1 MRIVCAKELRCF
13 ALHALGLSSAF
24 TLIDTAMTSIYDQN
38 LSRNEANFAS
48 LSPLGFIERT
58 AEVYPERLAIVH
70 GSLRQTWA
78 QTYTRCRQLASALQR
93 AGIGKNDTVAVMLPN
108 TPPMVEAHFGV
119 PMSGAV
125 LNTLNTRLDPETIA
139 FMLDHG
145 EAKAVIVDPEFAS
158 VMAKALALRQ
168 STAPLLLIDVED
180 AVYGPA
186 SQKVGSTT
194 YEAFVASGDAQF
206 AWELPADEWDAIAL
220 NYTSGTTGNP
230 KGVVYH
236 HRGAA
241 LNAISNVMEWDM
253 PKHAVYL
260 WTLPMFH
267 CNGWCFP
274 WTVAARAGVNV
285 CLRRVDA
292 QAIFDA
298 IRQHGVTH
306 YCGAPIVHGLLVN
319 APAALKEGVPAGVK
333 AMVAGA
339 APPASM
345 IEGMETLGFDLTHV
359 YGLTEVYGPATVCAK
374 HEDWN
379 ALDIGER
386 ARLNARQGVRY
397 HLQRAASVLNPETMQ
412 PVPHDGETMGEIMF
426 KGNIAMKGYLK
437 NPEATADAF
446 AGGWFH
452 SGDLAVQYPDGY
464 IKIKDRSKDVIISGG
479 ENISSIEVED
489 VLYRH
494 PDVLSAA
501 VVAKPDAKWGETP
514 CAFVELKMGAQT
526 TVEDIVAHCKKHL
539 AGFKVPRAVVFGELP
554 KTSTGKIQK
563 FELRKQAGSAA
574 AINV

>member
-1 MRIVCAKELRCF
+1 
-13 ALHALGLSSAF
+13 
-24 TLIDTAMTSIYDQN
+24 MTSMYDQN
-38 LSRNEANFAS
+38 LPRTEANHAP
-48 LSPLGFIERT
+48 LSPLSFIERT
-58 AEVYPERLAIVH
+58 AEVYPDRLAIVH
-70 GSLRQTWA
+70 GELRQTWG
-78 QTYTRCRQLASALQR
+78 QTYARCRRLASSLRR

-119 PMSGAV
+119 PMAGAV
-125 LNTLNTRLDPETIA
+125 LNALNTRLDPETIA

-145 EAKAVIVDPEFAS
+145 EAKAVIVDPEFAP

-168 STAPLLLIDVED
+168 SQAPLLLIDVED

-186 SQKVGSTT
+186 AQRLGTLT
-194 YEAFVASGDAQF
+194 YEDFLAQGDAQF
-206 AWELPADEWDAIAL
+206 AWELPGDEWDAIAL

-236 HRGAA
+236 HRGAHT
-241 LNAISNVMEWDM
+241 NAVSNVLEWDM

-274 WTVAARAGVNV
+274 WTVAARAGINV
-285 CLRRVDA
+285 CLRRVEA

-298 IRQHGVTH
+298 IRNHGVTH

-319 APAALKEGVPAGVK
+319 APAAMKEGVPAGVK

-345 IEGMETLGFDLTHV
+345 IEGMEQMGFDLTHV

-374 HEDWN
+374 HAAWD

-397 HLQRAASVLNPETMQ
+397 HLQRAAMVLNPDTME

-426 KGNIAMKGYLK
+426 RGNIAMKGYLK
-437 NPEATADAF
+437 NPKATEEAF
-446 AGGWFH
+446 RGGWFH

-464 IKIKDRSKDVIISGG
+464 IKIKDRSKDIIISGG

-494 PDVLSAA
+494 PDVLAAA
-501 VVAKPDAKWGETP
+501 VVAKPDPKWGETP
-514 CAFVELKMGAQT
+514 CAFVELKAGAQAT
-526 TVEDIVAHCKKHL
+526 PEDIVAHCKKHL

-574 AINV
+574 AIDV

>member
-1 MRIVCAKELRCF
+1 
-13 ALHALGLSSAF
+13 
-24 TLIDTAMTSIYDQN
+24 MTSVFD
-38 LSRNEANFAS
+38 LHLPRNAANFAP
-48 LSPLGFIERT
+48 LSPLGFLQRS
-58 AEVYPERLAIVH
+58 AEVYPDRLAIVH
-70 GSLRQTWA
+70 GSLRQTWG
-78 QTYTRCRQLASALQR
+78 QTYARCRQFASSLQKL
-93 AGIGKNDTVAVMLPN
+93 GIGKNDTVAVLLPN

-119 PMSGAV
+119 PMAGAV
-125 LNTLNTRLDPETIA
+125 LNALNTRLDPETIA

-145 EAKAVIVDPEFAS
+145 EAKVVIVDPEFA
-158 VMAKALALRQ
+158 ATLQKALALR
-168 STAPLLLIDVED
+168 TATHPLTVIEVQDELF
-180 AVYGPA
+180 GP
-186 SQKVGSTT
+186 TT
-194 YEAFVASGDAQF
+194 AALGGTDYEAFLAAGDAHFDWQP
-206 AWELPADEWDAIAL
+206 PADEWDAIAL

-236 HRGAA
+236 HRGATA
-241 LNAISNVMEWDM
+241 NAISNVLEWDM

-285 CLRRVDA
+285 CLRRVEA
-292 QAIFDA
+292 QAILDA
-298 IRQHGVTH
+298 MREHGVTH
-306 YCGAPIVHGLLVN
+306 YCGAPIVHSLLVN
-319 APAALKEGVPAGVK
+319 APDAMKAGLPQGIK

-345 IEGMETLGFDLTHV
+345 IEGMEEMGFDLTHV

-374 HEDWN
+374 HEAWDQ
-379 ALDIGER
+379 LDIGER

-397 HLQRAASVLNPETMQ
+397 HLEADVRVLNPETMQ

-437 NPEATADAF
+437 NPQATEEAF

-464 IKIKDRSKDVIISGG
+464 IQIKDRSKDIIISGG

-494 PDVLSAA
+494 PAVLAAA
-501 VVAKPDAKWGETP
+501 VVARPDPKWGETP
-514 CAFVELKMGAQT
+514 CAFVELKAGAKT
-526 TVEDIVAHCKKHL
+526 TQEDIIAHCKAAL
-539 AGFKVPRAVVFGELP
+539 AGFKVPRMVMFGEIP

-563 FELRKQAGSAA
+563 FELRKRAA
-574 AINV
+574 E

>member
-1 MRIVCAKELRCF
+1 M
-13 ALHALGLSSAF
+13 H
-24 TLIDTAMTSIYDQN
+24 SIFDQD
-38 LSRNEANFAS
+38 LPRTEANYAA
-48 LSPLGFIERT
+48 LSPLSFIERT
-58 AEVYPERLAIVH
+58 AEVYPHRLAVVH
-70 GSLRQTWA
+70 GDLRRNWTELFM
-78 QTYTRCRQLASALQR
+78 RCRQLASALQQH
-93 AGIGKNDTVAVMLPN
+93 GIGKGDTVAVMLPN
-108 TPPMVEAHFGV
+108 TPPMVEAHFGI
-119 PMSGAV
+119 PATGAV
-125 LNTLNTRLDPETIA
+125 LNALNTRLDAETIA

-145 EAKAVIVDPEFAS
+145 EAKVVIVDPEFAG
-158 VMAKALALRQ
+158 VMQKALVLRK
-168 STAPLLLIDVED
+168 SPTPLLVIDVED
-180 AVYGPA
+180 AMYQGPV
-186 SQKVGSTT
+186 QRIGSLG
-194 YEAFVASGDAQF
+194 YDEFVATGDANFVWQ
-206 AWELPADEWDAIAL
+206 LPADEWDAIAL

-241 LNAISNVMEWDM
+241 LNAVSNILEWDM

-292 QAIFDA
+292 PAIFDA

-306 YCGAPIVHGLLVN
+306 YCAAPIVHSLLVN
-319 APAALKEGVPAGVK
+319 ASDDLKRGVPGGVK

-345 IEGMETLGFDLTHV
+345 IEGMETLGFELTHV
-359 YGLTEVYGPATVCAK
+359 YGLTEVYGPATVCATQSGW
-374 HEDWN
+374 E
-379 ALDIGER
+379 ALEIGER

-397 HLQRAASVLNPETMQ
+397 HLERDVRVLDSQTLQ
-412 PVPHDGETMGEIMF
+412 PVPADGDTMGEIMF
-426 KGNIAMKGYLK
+426 RGNIAMKGYLK
-437 NPEATADAF
+437 NRAATLEAF
-446 AGGWFH
+446 SGGWFH
-452 SGDLAVQYPDGY
+452 SGDLAVMYPDGY

-494 PDVLSAA
+494 PDVLTAA
-501 VVAKPDAKWGETP
+501 VVAKPDARWGETP
-514 CAFVELKMGAQT
+514 CAFVELKAGATCTEQ
-526 TVEDIVAHCKKHL
+526 DIVAHCKKHL

-563 FELRKQAGSAA
+563 FELRKLVGSAI
-574 AINV
+574 AIDV